1 MEVWVYNRDMRLQG
15 IIENH
20 TSLIWRR
27 KLYTA
32 GNFEIHAPATTD
44 NLELLRPGNI
54 ITKGDKKE
62 AAVIRGLENEE
73 STILNEIT
81 RTGYFM
87 PIYFNDRLTGPTI
100 NFNGT
105 GEEALYRL
113 AHTPQPIP
121 RMQWAGLQGFP
132 GKVEFQATYK
142 NTLSHMEKTARAS
155 ALGFRVVPD
164 FKEKTLTF
172 EVYRGKD
179 RSAGQKVNPR
189 VIFSETYNNLN
200 RSKYTYND
208 ELYKTKVIVGG
219 AGEGSNRIYVEVGGG
234 SGLDLREVFLDA
246 KDINKDEM
254 TQTEYLAALRARG
267 EEYLKTSCGITE
279 CFESEAEAEVNFIYK
294 QDYDLGDIVTIK
306 KKGWNI
312 TTDLRIT
319 ELQEVYEYGG
329 MYVVPTFGDAL
340 PETIKWD
347 E

>member
-1 MEVWVYNRDMRLQG
+1 MEVWVYDREMRLQG

-20 TSLIWRR
+20 TSLVWSRN
-27 KLYTA
+27 LYTA
-32 GNFEIHAPATTD
+32 GKFEIHAPATAD

-105 GEEALYRL
+105 AEAALYKL
-113 AHTPQPIP
+113 AHTPEIVP
-121 RMQWAGLQGFP
+121 RMAYGALQGYTER
-132 GKVEFQATYK
+132 VEFQATYK
-142 NTLSHMEKTARAS
+142 NALSHMEKIARAS
-155 ALGFRVVPD
+155 GLGFRVVPD
-164 FKEKTLTF
+164 FKEKILTY
-172 EVYRGKD
+172 EVYKGKN
-179 RSAGQKVNPR
+179 RTAGQRENPR

-200 RSKYTYND
+200 RTKYTYND

-219 AGEGSNRIYVEVGGG
+219 DGEGKNRAYVTVGGG

-246 KDINKDEM
+246 KDINREEM
-254 TQTEYLAALRARG
+254 TQEQYLAALRARG
-267 EEYLKTSCGITE
+267 EEYLKTSCQIAE

-294 QDYDLGDIVTIK
+294 QDYDLGDIVTVK
-306 KKGWNI
+306 KKSWNI

-319 ELQEVYEYGG
+319 ELKEVYEYGG

-340 PETIKWD
+340 PEIIKWD
-347 E
+347 D

>member
-1 MEVWVYNRDMRLQG
+1 MEVWVYDREMRLQG

-20 TSLIWRR
+20 TSLVWSR

-32 GNFEIHAPATTD
+32 GKFEIHAPATAD
-44 NLELLRPGNI
+44 NLELLHPGNI

-105 GEEALYRL
+105 AEAALYKL
-113 AHTPQPIP
+113 AHTPEIIP
-121 RMQWAGLQGFP
+121 RMAYGALQGYTE
-132 GKVEFQATYK
+132 KVEFQATYK
-142 NTLSHMEKTARAS
+142 NTLSHMEKIARAS
-155 ALGFRVVPD
+155 GLGFRVVPD
-164 FKEKTLTF
+164 FKEKILTY

-179 RSAGQKVNPR
+179 RTAGQRENPR

-200 RSKYTYND
+200 RTKYTYND

-219 AGEGSNRIYVEVGGG
+219 DGEGKNRVYATVGGG

-246 KDINKDEM
+246 KDINREEM
-254 TQTEYLAALRARG
+254 TQEQYLAALRARG
-267 EEYLKTSCGITE
+267 EEYLKTSCQIAE

-294 QDYDLGDIVTIK
+294 QDYDLGDIVTVK
-306 KKGWNI
+306 KKSWNI

-340 PETIKWD
+340 PEMIKWD
-347 E
+347 D

>member
-1 MEVWVYNRDMRLQG
+1 MEVWVYDREMRLQG

-20 TSLIWRR
+20 TSLIWSR

-32 GNFEIHAPATTD
+32 GKFEIHAPATAD

-100 NFNGT
+100 NFSGT
-105 GEEALYRL
+105 AEAALYKL
-113 AHTPQPIP
+113 AHTPQAIP
-121 RMQWAGLQGFP
+121 RMKWAEPQGFAE
-132 GKVEFQATYK
+132 KVEFQATYK
-142 NTLSHMEKTARAS
+142 NTLSHMEKIARAS
-155 ALGFRVVPD
+155 GLGFRVVPD

-179 RSAGQKVNPR
+179 RTTGQRVNSR

-219 AGEGSNRIYVEVGGG
+219 AGEGASRIYVEVGGG

-254 TQTEYLAALRARG
+254 TQAQYLAALQARG

-319 ELQEVYEYGG
+319 ELQEVYEYAG